1 MIEKNWWGCWNCIY
15 LSSGSFWNFF
25 VGKVLASLI
34 SHIQLVVLEHLVE
47 NFRTEGCENCIP
59 RVFIWKFWWKT
70 NVLYKCNF
78 SNSFW
83 HWAKNVQTFGNGS
96 SRDVKTALTCP
107 EEDFG
112 KLFQRRVF
120 NFISIFEFSAN
131 SFRAFE
137 KKYWIVY
144 RDCILRLYRNFLR
157 RKTLLKRCL
166 SKKCTFLNFL
176 DVHRLILEYLAKK
189 CW

>member
-1 MIEKNWWGCWNCIY
+1 M
-15 LSSGSFWNFF
+15 
-25 VGKVLASLI
+25 
-34 SHIQLVVLEHLVE
+34 VLEVLVE
-47 NFRTEGCENCIP
+47 NSPTEGCENCIP

-107 EEDFG
+107 EEDLG
-112 KLFQRRVF
+112 KFFHWKFLIIFLFLNFQQTVF
-120 NFISIFEFSAN
+120 KLLRKNIEQFSETAFYLSRE
-131 SFRAFE
+131 SFWGE
-137 KKYWIVY
+137 KHYWKNV
-144 RDCILRLYRNFLR
+144 LE
-157 RKTLLKRCL
+157 
-166 SKKCTFLNFL
+166 KKCTFLSFL